1 MKYTGMPAA
10 MWLLFAKSFRQQLV
24 ENYHMNEDTAKE
36 VTAKAKLKYKQ
47 IIQGL
52 PEFEKNDRFK
62 ANAVSC
68 AMLGA
73 FVLNM
78 PERRL
83 PSADSQPQFFLP
95 PRRFLFQAHER
106 PLPLPS
112 PVRK

>member
-78 PERRL
+78 PGT
-83 PSADSQPQFFLP
+83 SGCGIADEVLCKCNDDSGHAVVLQ
-95 PRRFLFQAHER
+95 
-106 PLPLPS
+106 
-112 PVRK
+112 KKW